1 MKNYFKKITLI
12 FLTLFVLEFSSF
24 IILKYFTNSG
34 TYRTIVSPKIFDYQ
48 TGFMNQPNYIV
59 KSKGSIIEIN
69 EFGHPKT
76 PIKHEKPELNIAITG
91 GSVIFGIGSSNNE
104 NSIPSLI
111 EKKIYDKYGIKAEVT
126 NLGVRSYNYY
136 QEMMLLYHY
145 LVDNKPDIIIS
156 LSGFNDVNIFTKN
169 YIFDPLLFKKK
180 KPNKTD
186 FITHAFYLDKKN
198 LINRAING
206 EVLLINLNNLV
217 RKHFYT
223 FELLFRA
230 HEKYYL
236 SPKIHKMKKQNAK
249 ILTEL
254 NFDLEDYPN
263 KDFDSKIDLFFKNIS
278 MVNTLSKENGAK
290 YFYILQPT
298 LYRLENFDNESNKEK
313 IQKKLTN
320 YLYEKIN
327 SQKEILPVFDISK
340 SKSLV
345 EKKDIIF
352 RDTVHL
358 NDEGSNI
365 VAEEIIKI
373 INKEL

>member
-1 MKNYFKKITLI
+1 L
-12 FLTLFVLEFSSF
+12 LTLFVLEFSSF
-24 IILKYFTNSG
+24 IILKFFTDSG
-34 TYRTIVSPKIFDYQ
+34 TYRTIVSPQTFDYQ

-59 KSKGSIIEIN
+59 KSKGSVIEIN
-69 EFGHPKT
+69 EFGRPET
-76 PIKHEKPELNIAITG
+76 PIKYEKPELNIAITG

-126 NLGVRSYNYY
+126 NLGVRAYNYY
-136 QEMMLLYHY
+136 QEMMILYYY

-156 LSGFNDVNIFTKN
+156 LSGFNEVNQFTKH

-186 FITHAFYLDKKN
+186 FINHIFYLDKKN

-206 EVLLINLNNLV
+206 EVLLINLNNFF
-217 RKHFYT
+217 RKNFYT

-230 HEKYYL
+230 YQKYYL
-236 SPKIHKMKKQNAK
+236 TSKINKKKKQKAK
-249 ILTEL
+249 NLAEL
-254 NFDLEDYPN
+254 NFDLENYPN
-263 KDFDSKIDLFFKNIS
+263 QDFDLKIDLLFKNIS

-298 LYRLENFDNESNKEK
+298 PYRLENFDNESNKKK
-313 IQKKLTN
+313 IEKKLIN

-327 SQKEILPVFDISK
+327 SEKERLPIFDISK
-340 SKSLV
+340 SKSLI

-352 RDTVHL
+352 RDRVHL
-358 NDEGSNI
+358 KDEGSNI